1 MIIRIFTKRD
11 KLPSYSDLFII
22 LINESSE
29 LWRSVTSM
37 SCLSSCVLNS
47 NISSQLEDEDGN
59 SKNNQPIISSLF
71 RMDCVNFIFLLQQK
85 LQKYT

>member
-1 MIIRIFTKRD
+1 MDFD
-11 KLPSYSDLFII
+11 VLLLYVLP
-22 LINESSE
+22 
-29 LWRSVTSM
+29 
-37 SCLSSCVLNS
+37 CLSSCVLNS

-85 LQKYT
+85 LLKYL

>member
-1 MIIRIFTKRD
+1 MD
-11 KLPSYSDLFII
+11 YDVLLLLVLP
-22 LINESSE
+22 
-29 LWRSVTSM
+29 
-37 SCLSSCVLNS
+37 CLSSCVLNS

>member
-1 MIIRIFTKRD
+1 MD
-11 KLPSYSDLFII
+11 YDVLLLYVLP
-22 LINESSE
+22 
-29 LWRSVTSM
+29 
-37 SCLSSCVLNS
+37 CLSSCVLNS

>member
-1 MIIRIFTKRD
+1 MDFD
-11 KLPSYSDLFII
+11 VLLLYVLP
-22 LINESSE
+22 
-29 LWRSVTSM
+29 
-37 SCLSSCVLNS
+37 CLSSCVLNS

>member
-1 MIIRIFTKRD
+1 MDFD
-11 KLPSYSDLFII
+11 VLLLYVLP
-22 LINESSE
+22 
-29 LWRSVTSM
+29 
-37 SCLSSCVLNS
+37 CLSSCVLNS

-85 LQKYT
+85 QWKYL

>member
-1 MIIRIFTKRD
+1 MD
-11 KLPSYSDLFII
+11 YDVLLCYVLYV
-22 LINESSE
+22 L
-29 LWRSVTSM
+29 
-37 SCLSSCVLNS
+37 CVLNS

-85 LQKYT
+85 LLKYL

>member
-1 MIIRIFTKRD
+1 MD
-11 KLPSYSDLFII
+11 YDVLLCYVLYV
-22 LINESSE
+22 L
-29 LWRSVTSM
+29 
-37 SCLSSCVLNS
+37 CALNS

-85 LQKYT
+85 LLKYL

>member
-1 MIIRIFTKRD
+1 MD
-11 KLPSYSDLFII
+11 YDVLLLLVLP
-22 LINESSE
+22 
-29 LWRSVTSM
+29 
-37 SCLSSCVLNS
+37 CLSSCVLNS

-85 LQKYT
+85 LQEYT